1 MHGAASA
8 RSALVGG
15 MGSRG
20 DSEGLVG
27 RWWRE
32 GRALPLPQLLAPS
45 GADLARCEIG
55 FWLPAR
61 RDHRATACIATVRVL
76 LTASIG
82 CAQEIPPKRA
92 TRMLQPP
99 PA

>member
-32 GRALPLPQLLAPS
+32 GRALPLPQLLAAS
-45 GADLARCEIG
+45 GADLARRENK
-55 FWLPAR
+55 
-61 RDHRATACIATVRVL
+61 
-76 LTASIG
+76 S
-82 CAQEIPPKRA
+82 
-92 TRMLQPP
+92 
-99 PA
+99 